1 MVLGEH
7 SRQGYP
13 NEWYNLIM
21 ATTRGS
27 SGSYDIGNAPP
38 KVIWTVVRGDT
49 SGFKVYVTD
58 DAKVPL
64 ILKGAGSEWDIAM
77 KIKRP
82 NSTPGVITDDAVT
95 IMALHP
101 RADEDDLVGEF
112 TVWLTSEES
121 HVLQTGDIFD
131 IQVSDPTRVWTV
143 AQGSLKILEDVT
155 D

>member
-1 MVLGEH
+1 
-7 SRQGYP
+7 
-13 NEWYNLIM
+13 M
-21 ATTRGS
+21 ATLRGS
-27 SGSYDIGNAPP
+27 QSSYDIGNKPP

-64 ILKGAGSEWDIAM
+64 ILKGPGSEWDIAM

-82 NSTPGVITDDAVT
+82 NSTPGIITDDAVT
-95 IMALHP
+95 VMALHP
-101 RADEDDLVGEF
+101 VADEDDLVGEF
-112 TVWLTSEES
+112 TVWLTAEES
-121 HVLQTGDIFD
+121 NVLQTGDIFD

-143 AQGSLKILEDVT
+143 AQGSMKILEDVT

>member
-1 MVLGEH
+1 
-7 SRQGYP
+7 
-13 NEWYNLIM
+13 M
-21 ATTRGS
+21 ATLRGS
-27 SGSYDIGNAPP
+27 QSSYDIGNKPP
-38 KVIWTVVRGDT
+38 TVIWTVVRGDT

-58 DAKVPL
+58 DAKEPL

-82 NSTPGVITDDAVT
+82 TSTPGVITDNATLVFS
-95 IMALHP
+95 LYP
-101 RADEDDLVGEF
+101 VADEDDLVGEF
-112 TVWLTSEES
+112 TVWLTAEES
-121 HVLQTGDIFD
+121 VQLQTGDIFD